1 MNIAYID
8 CFSGISG
15 DMCLGAIIDAG
26 LPLRTLEKELKK
38 IPVAGYRLRSN
49 RVQRGHLM
57 ALKVDVVLKPGLGV
71 QVARKWKDVRKIIQE
86 STLPQVIKKKGL
98 SVFRTLFE
106 AEAKVHG
113 GSLQTAHLHEL
124 GAVDCIIDVFGTI
137 IGLHLLGVEKIYSSP
152 VNLGS
157 GFVRTKHGI
166 LPIPAP
172 ATAEILKDIP
182 VYSDHVRAELTT
194 PTGAAII
201 KELSSG
207 HGSIPTMNIEKIG
220 IGAGS
225 RDFRDWPNVLRIFT
239 GAAHSLLLAG
249 YRTAVPEEMITVIE
263 TNIDDMNPQIFEHIM
278 DMLFQAGSL
287 DAYLTQVIMKKGR
300 PAVKLT
306 VLCDTKRR
314 ETIAKIILGE
324 TSSIGLRYYEAGR
337 CGMQREIKTIHTKLG
352 KIRYKFAKLGNEIM
366 KSSPEYEDCRKI
378 ARRLNIPLIEVMKKI
393 QQTESP

>member
-1 MNIAYID
+1 MIPKFQTAVQLVGPDELILNTQKPVHQPGPHQILALVEAVGL
-8 CFSGISG
+8 CFSDMKLLHAFTGHPRKGPIVSGI
-15 DMCLGAIIDAG
+15 D
-26 LPLRTLEKELKK
+26 P
-38 IPVAGYRLRSN
+38 
-49 RVQRGHLM
+49 
-57 ALKVDVVLKPGLGV
+57 
-71 QVARKWKDVRKIIQE
+71 
-86 STLPQVIKKKGL
+86 
-98 SVFRTLFE
+98 
-106 AEAKVHG
+106 
-113 GSLQTAHLHEL
+113 
-124 GAVDCIIDVFGTI
+124 
-137 IGLHLLGVEKIYSSP
+137 
-152 VNLGS
+152 
-157 GFVRTKHGI
+157 
-166 LPIPAP
+166 
-172 ATAEILKDIP
+172 EILKDIP
-182 VYSDHVRAELTT
+182 VYSHHVRAELTT

-207 HGSIPTMNIEKIG
+207 HGGIPTMNIEKIG

-337 CGMQREIKTIHTKLG
+337 CVMQREIKTIHTKLG